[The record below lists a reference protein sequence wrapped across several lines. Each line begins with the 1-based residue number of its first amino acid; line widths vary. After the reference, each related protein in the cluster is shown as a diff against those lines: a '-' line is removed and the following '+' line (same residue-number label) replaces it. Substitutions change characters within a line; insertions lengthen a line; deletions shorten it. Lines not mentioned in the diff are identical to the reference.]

1 MQENYA
7 FTPQRIHGKNEK
19 INPQSKNLRS
29 THPAFLTAPVQLK
42 EAAVV
47 PALGAL

>member
-1 MQENYA
+1 MLALCN
-7 FTPQRIHGKNEK
+7 
-19 INPQSKNLRS
+19 SKLMCFSKAKYNVQYVR

-47 PALGAL
+47 PDLGAL